1 MIMTMIEDIVTMIM
15 IMMTVITTTLEVG
28 AKTEIEIEGLAVHI
42 RNLQV
47 AAHTPVGDQ
56 WPVL

>member
-1 MIMTMIEDIVTMIM
+1 MIEDIVTMIM

-28 AKTEIEIEGLAVHI
+28 AKTEIEIEGQAVLI

-47 AAHTPVGDQ
+47 AVHTPVVVQ
-56 WPVL
+56 LPVL